1 MRILTVDI
9 GTGTQDIL
17 LFDSEQPVENGLQ
30 LVMPAPTQ
38 IVAGRI
44 RAATAARRPILLT
57 GVIMGGGP
65 CQWAANDH
73 LRAGLPVYAT
83 PDAARTFND
92 DLDAVRRDG
101 VTIVSEDEVGVQ
113 PALRDVERIAL
124 RDLDL
129 EAIEGALAAFGVGNG
144 KRPYDALAV
153 AVFDHGNAPPDVSDR
168 VFRFNYL
175 AERFTTGRGLLA
187 LGFRRQD
194 VPPEMTRLRA
204 VAAAAPFDLPT
215 LLMDTAPA
223 AVLGALDDPRVAA
236 QEDLI
241 VANVG
246 NFHCL
251 AFHLAGGAIAGCFE
265 HHTGELTP
273 PQIEAL
279 LAQLGDG
286 TIDNRAVFESMG
298 HGALVLRPTPGAR
311 PFLAVTGPRRAML
324 RGSSLGPYFA
334 VQHGDMMLAGCF
346 GLLRAYAA
354 SYPEAAEAIERALGA
369 RKAG

>member
-38 IVAGRI
+38 IVARRI

-101 VTIVSEDEVGVQ
+101 VTIVSEDELGAQ

-129 EAIEGALAAFGVGNG
+129 DAIEGALAAFGVGNG

-175 AERFTTGRGLLA
+175 AERFSTGHGLLA
-187 LGFRRQD
+187 LGFRRED
-194 VPPEMTRLRA
+194 TPEAMTRLRA
-204 VAAAAPFDLPT
+204 VAATAPDDLPL

-223 AVLGALDDPRVAA
+223 AVLGALDDPLVAA
-236 QEDLI
+236 QDDLLI
-241 VANVG
+241 ANVG

-251 AFHLAGGAIAGCFE
+251 AFHVVGGQIAGCFE
-265 HHTGELTP
+265 HHTGELTL
-273 PQIEAL
+273 PQLEGFL
-279 LAQLGDG
+279 ERLGKG
-286 TIDNRAVFESMG
+286 VITNEEVFSSMG
-298 HGALVLRPTPGAR
+298 HGALVLHATDGAHPR
-311 PFLAVTGPRRAML
+311 LAVTGPRRAML
-324 RGSSLGPYFA
+324 RGSPLDPYFA
-334 VQHGDMMLAGCF
+334 VPHGDMMLAGCF

-354 SYPEAAEAIERALGA
+354 NYPEAAESIGAALA
-369 RKAG
+369 V